1 VSIGSRTLLLA
12 GFVAL
17 AVWAT
22 WPGSW
27 ALNSSCEPRTVFS
40 QLSETIYGRY
50 FWEEQLQN
58 ARDEAVAAE
67 KLADDVAKTFPRGPI
82 EKYDTELENIY
93 AKHPEL
99 APTPGER
106 AAQRYR
112 DLADQIEA
120 REAYNQELSSVQ
132 KMATDIRRCERT
144 IAQTLGVP
152 D

>member
-1 VSIGSRTLLLA
+1 LNIGNRKLFLA
-12 GFVAL
+12 GAVIAL

-27 ALNSSCEPRTVFS
+27 VLNSSCEPKTSFS
-40 QLSETIYGRY
+40 KLSETIYGRF
-50 FWEEQLQN
+50 FWEKQLQN
-58 ARDEAVAAE
+58 
-67 KLADDVAKTFPRGPI
+67 I

-93 AKHPEL
+93 AKYPDL

-106 AAQRYR
+106 ATQRYR

-120 REAYNQELSSVQ
+120 REAYNQGLSWVQ

-144 IAQTLGVP
+144 IAQRLGVP
-152 D
+152 IRHLKRGVCD